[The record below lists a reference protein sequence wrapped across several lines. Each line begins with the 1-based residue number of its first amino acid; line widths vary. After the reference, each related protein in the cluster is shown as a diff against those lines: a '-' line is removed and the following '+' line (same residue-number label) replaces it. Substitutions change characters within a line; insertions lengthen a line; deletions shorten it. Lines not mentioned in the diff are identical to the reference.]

1 MEDTAA
7 FDHASAR
14 SLPLCKPESR
24 KYLLAA
30 AILASALGFI
40 DGSIVAIALPAM
52 RMSLDATLVQA
63 QWVSNAY
70 MLSLSALLLVGG
82 AAGDRFGLARVFGG
96 GIALF
101 IVASMACAFAP
112 NADFLISARA
122 LQGFAAAF
130 MVPGS
135 LALISRAYP
144 REERAAAIG
153 IWAAS
158 AAVTSALGPIMGGVV
173 LTLGGPEA
181 WRWIFAVNLPLGLL
195 ALSFLYLKVAQD
207 PAQPERGLD
216 VPGAVAATVGLGL
229 FAWALSA
236 AEHGNVVDRNSIL
249 LGSAGLAVLGLFV
262 WIEAHSP
269 HPMVPLSLFRN
280 RGFSAA
286 NVVAFGVYFAFSAIL
301 MYLPMAVV
309 GGWGESE
316 IATSAAY
323 APLSVFIAALSGLS
337 GKLAGRYGPTPLMV
351 AGSLVLAL
359 GYAALALVFPSQN
372 FWGAV
377 LPAMCL
383 QGIGMGLVVAPL
395 SSAVMGSVAPH
406 ATGTASGVNNAVTR
420 MASLIAVAA
429 MGSIIATVYATAEG
443 PASYGQ
449 IMMDPAHAA
458 ATNAA
463 FIRIAWIASAVC
475 FAAAGVAAFG
485 GRTRAARPGTTPLG

>member
-1 MEDTAA
+1 MATLAHSDP
-7 FDHASAR
+7 R
-14 SLPLCKPESR
+14 SLPLCKPENR
-24 KYLLAA
+24 KFLLAA

-101 IVASMACAFAP
+101 IAASMACAFAP
-112 NADFLISARA
+112 NADFLITARA
-122 LQGFAAAF
+122 AQGFAAAF

-144 REERAAAIG
+144 AEERSRAIG

-158 AAVTSALGPIMGGVV
+158 AAVTSALGPIIGGVA

-195 ALSFLYLKVAQD
+195 ALGFLYVKVTQD

-216 VPGAVAATVGLGL
+216 FPGAVAATVGLGL

-236 AEHGNVVDRNSIL
+236 AEHGVVLDRTSIL

-280 RGFSAA
+280 RGFSSA
-286 NVVAFGVYFAFSAIL
+286 NIVGFGIYFAFSAIL

-309 GGWGESE
+309 GGWGETE

-323 APLSVFIAALSGLS
+323 APLSVFIAALSGMS
-337 GKLAGRYGPTPLMV
+337 GRLAGKYGPTPLLV
-351 AGSLVLAL
+351 IGSLVLSL
-359 GYAALALVFPSQN
+359 GYATLALVFPSQN

-429 MGSIIATVYATAEG
+429 MGSVIATVYGVSEG
-443 PASYGQ
+443 PASYGLV
-449 IMMDPAHAA
+449 MDDPGHAA

-463 FIRIAWIASAVC
+463 FIRVAWIASTVC
-475 FAAAGVAAFG
+475 LIAAIVAAYA
-485 GRTRAARPGTTPLG
+485 GRVPPGKADVTTLPT

>member
-1 MEDTAA
+1 M
-7 FDHASAR
+7 ASLDQADR
-14 SLPLCKPESR
+14 QIDPRASLPLCSPENR

-52 RMSLDATLVQA
+52 RMSLGATLVEA

-70 MLSLSALLLVGG
+70 MLTLSSLLLVGG

-112 NADFLISARA
+112 NADVLITARA
-122 LQGFAAAF
+122 LQGLAAAF

-144 REERAAAIG
+144 AHERPRAIG

-158 AAVTSALGPIMGGVV
+158 AAVTSALGPIIGGVA
-173 LTLGGPEA
+173 LTAGGPEV

-195 ALSFLYLKVAQD
+195 ALTFLYTTVKQD

-216 VPGAVAATVGLGL
+216 LPGAVAATVGLGL

-236 AEHGNVVDRNSIL
+236 AEHGAVLDQDSIL
-249 LGSAGLAVLGLFV
+249 LGMSGLAVLGLFI

-269 HPMVPLSLFRN
+269 HPMVPLSLFKN

-286 NVVAFGVYFAFSAIL
+286 NIVAFGVYFAFAAIL
-301 MYLPMAVV
+301 MYLPMAVI
-309 GGWGESE
+309 GGWGVSE
-316 IATSAAY
+316 IAASAAY
-323 APLSVFIAALSGLS
+323 APLSVFIAGLSGLS
-337 GKLAGRYGPTPLMV
+337 GKLAGKYGPTPLMV
-351 AGSLVLAL
+351 IGTLVLSI
-359 GYAALALVFPSQN
+359 GYATLALVFPSQN

-429 MGSIIATVYATAEG
+429 MGSVIATVYGVADG
-443 PASYGQ
+443 PTSYGLT
-449 IMMDPAHAA
+449 MDDPGHAA

-463 FIRIAWIASAVC
+463 FIRVAWIASGVC
-475 FAAAGVAAFG
+475 LLAATVAAAAGRIAPAKPDAV
-485 GRTRAARPGTTPLG
+485 T